1 MRSTASFIALSL
13 CLRTLGQG
21 DTCRFVVRGEW
32 STYTQW
38 RRGADAPAH
47 AGAGRKVCITFY
59 NLSTLGD
66 SKLDCSASSR
76 ANTTKLGQDTA
87 RGYSCDMLESQ
98 EHPTAG
104 SYRIFRFWDGL
115 RRRTVGRPVAPVG
128 HLSLRRLT
136 VPL

>member
-1 MRSTASFIALSL
+1 MLFLRLSYQ
-13 CLRTLGQG
+13 CFSEKILRTL
-21 DTCRFVVRGEW
+21 
-32 STYTQW
+32 SL
-38 RRGADAPAH
+38 
-47 AGAGRKVCITFY
+47 Y

-98 EHPTAG
+98 EHPTTG

-115 RRRTVGRPVAPVG
+115 PEATDGRSPRSARGTPFSAEAYRAA
-128 HLSLRRLT
+128 LASFLCSRRLT
-136 VPL
+136 EV